1 MTYNNQPTTSGHQR
15 PLLMGFSRPTPI
27 EIEDTPSFLIYDPIT
42 QQSQMD
48 MRIVGTYCLKN
59 HTTSKRN
66 AAGGY
71 NHVSDK
77 KNEIDDQKYVK

>member
-27 EIEDTPSFLIYDPIT
+27 EIEDTPSFIIYDPMN

-48 MRIVGTYCLKN
+48 MRIIGTYSLRSRS
-59 HTTSKRN
+59 TQKRTPS
-66 AAGGY
+66 GGTGY
-71 NHVSDK
+71 ATDK